1 MVLSLLSITV
11 TSRICVLIDDM
22 SLVNLMLGWV
32 LFNVDMNSV
41 SLSCP

>member
-1 MVLSLLSITV
+1 MVLSLLSMTV
-11 TSRICVLIDDM
+11 ISRNCVLVDDM
-22 SLVNLMLGWV
+22 SLVNSMLGWI

>member
-1 MVLSLLSITV
+1 MVLSLLSMTV
-11 TSRICVLIDDM
+11 MLRNCLLVDDM
-22 SLVNLMLGWV
+22 ALVNLMLGWM

>member
-11 TSRICVLIDDM
+11 TSRKCLLVDDM
-22 SLVNLMLGWV
+22 SLVNLMLGWM